1 MTTPCASSSRAAA
14 AAAAAFVC
22 SKEEEEAEAER
33 SLDDEFLRMY
43 LPLFVVCRLASQ

>member
-14 AAAAAFVC
+14 AFVW
-22 SKEEEEAEAER
+22 SKEEEEEEAEAER
-33 SLDDEFLRMY
+33 SLDDEVLRMY